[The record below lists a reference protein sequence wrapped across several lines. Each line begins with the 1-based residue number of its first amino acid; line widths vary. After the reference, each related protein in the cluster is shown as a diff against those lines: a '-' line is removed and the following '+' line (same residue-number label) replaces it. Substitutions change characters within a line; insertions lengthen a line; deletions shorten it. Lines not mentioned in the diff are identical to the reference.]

1 MPASK
6 ALGPVWATIV
16 TRTWIDETSS
26 GRTPPGSASDTCVSI
41 VLVAAPTG
49 IDCVSAFATP
59 ARFAGSPF
67 TETPIGYTITSIVA
81 DPISDDGR
89 ERVSDRRRADDEWVH
104 RQRL

>member
-26 GRTPPGSASDTCVSI
+26 GRTPSGGAVGTWVSI

-49 IDCVSAFATP
+49 IYCVSAFATP

-67 TETPIGYTITSIVA
+67 TETLIGSATIEVIVYPTGGVPTTSGFTG
-81 DPISDDGR
+81 SDFVWALLNTGI
-89 ERVSDRRRADDEWVH
+89 
-104 RQRL
+104 L